1 VHKQL
6 RILGIVNLPWDPRLG
21 AARVWFELSD
31 QWTKAGHHVE
41 KFCLTD
47 AFPKPT
53 CSRALSA
60 WRQTLFP
67 YRAARYIRRNA
78 SRFDV
83 IDALI
88 GTVPFSKKRLR
99 FDGLLV
105 ARSVG
110 LPRVYE
116 RFNRFSR
123 ERWPDQSRGKFIGR
137 LFYAFISWLARRSN
151 ERALRRCDLINL
163 LNEDEIQSLQ
173 NPPAISTP
181 FIVQPNGLSDRERA
195 ALASA
200 MQPPEIRLER
210 KEICF
215 LGMWGLRKG
224 ARDWP
229 EIVRAIL
236 DSVPNTR
243 FAFLG
248 TITDEQTVLSD
259 LQLASS
265 ESIRCLT
272 SYDPKELPRL
282 IGGSAVGLFP
292 SYIEG
297 FGLSVLEQLACGIP
311 TIAYDV
317 PGPRHI
323 FQGAGPEFLVPVGN
337 VKAMSDRAIEILR
350 MNESDYSALSAK
362 CRQIAARF
370 DWEQIA
376 ADTIR
381 QYTTA
386 LARQKS
392 ENQQRPAQT
401 ASV

>member
-1 VHKQL
+1 MHKQL
-6 RILGIVNLPWDPRLG
+6 RILGVVNLPWDPRLG
-21 AARVWFELSD
+21 AARVWFELSE
-31 QWTKAGHHVE
+31 QWTKAGH
-41 KFCLTD
+41 KIDRFCLDD

-53 CSRALSA
+53 RSRALSS
-60 WRQTLFP
+60 WRQAVFP
-67 YRAARYIRRNA
+67 YRAARYVRRNA
-78 SRFDV
+78 GKFDV
-83 IDALI
+83 IDCLI
-88 GTVPFSKKRLR
+88 GTLPFSKKSLQ

-105 ARSVG
+105 GRSIG
-110 LPRVYE
+110 LYLAYDE
-116 RFNRFSR
+116 FIRFSR
-123 ERWPDQSRGKFIGR
+123 RRWPDQPRGKFLGR
-137 LFYAFISWLARRSN
+137 LLYTFTSWLLLRSAD
-151 ERALRRCDLINL
+151 RSLADCDLLNVPNKDEEQRLEKCSTAPAIAL
-163 LNEDEIQSLQ
+163 PYGLNES
-173 NPPAISTP
+173 
-181 FIVQPNGLSDRERA
+181 ERA
-195 ALASA
+195 ALAGAAKSA
-200 MQPPEIRLER
+200 PERLAR

-215 LGMWGLRKG
+215 IGMWGLRKG

-236 DSVPNTR
+236 NSVPNAR

-248 TITDEQTVLSD
+248 TMTDEQTVLGD
-259 LQLASS
+259 LQLAPS

-272 SYDPKELPRL
+272 SYDPKELPQL

-297 FGLSVLEQLACGIP
+297 FGLSVIEQLACGIP

-323 FQGAGPEFLVPVGN
+323 FDGTGSELLVPVGN
-337 VKAMSDRAIEILR
+337 VKAMTDRALEILR
-350 MNESDYSALSAK
+350 MSETDYSALSAK

-386 LARQKS
+386 LSRQKS
-392 ENQQRPAQT
+392 GNQQRQAQT